1 MKGRGPHETAALEAS
16 EEAGLLGKIEKKR
29 LGSFHYRKRL
39 KNGAVLLC
47 RVDVFPMR
55 VTRQRKIWL
64 EMHQRATQWFPWAIA
79 AKQVVEPEL
88 KELIL
93 GFGEMLTKA
102 A

>member
-1 MKGRGPHETAALEAS
+1 
-16 EEAGLLGKIEKKR
+16 
-29 LGSFHYRKRL
+29 
-39 KNGAVLLC
+39 
-47 RVDVFPMR
+47 MR

>member
-1 MKGRGPHETAALEAS
+1 
-16 EEAGLLGKIEKKR
+16 
-29 LGSFHYRKRL
+29 
-39 KNGAVLLC
+39 
-47 RVDVFPMR
+47 
-55 VTRQRKIWL
+55 
-64 EMHQRATQWFPWAIA
+64 MHQRATQWFPWAIA